1 MRLPLVLALIFA
13 SACLARAQEQEGVL
27 VNRLLRP
34 NVSLANSEQN
44 KKFTADH
51 VAVDKRAHV
60 GTFYLERK
68 SASKSYSNTR
78 DFKSGSFDSRS
89 FDSSGSGRS
98 LLTSRSTTQPGTYA
112 TSAAGIPA
120 QAQDEH
126 KQIDSSSFSGNR
138 PFLEKGKSQKA
149 LDRKTTPM
157 TIEQV
162 RELLNKNK

>member
-1 MRLPLVLALIFA
+1 MRLPLALALIVT
-13 SACLARAQEQEGVL
+13 SACLAQAQQQEGVL

-44 KKFTADH
+44 KKFAADR
-51 VAVDKRAHV
+51 VGVDKRAQV

-78 DFKSGSFDSRS
+78 DFRAGQLDSHS

-98 LLTSRSTTQPGTYA
+98 LLASRSATQVRPYA
-112 TSAAGIPA
+112 TTAARVPV
-120 QAQDEH
+120 QSLDQH
-126 KQIDSSSFSGNR
+126 KPIDSTSFSGNR
-138 PFLEKGKSQKA
+138 PFLEKGKSQKS